1 MTAHFSSLEPLKLA
15 LSLLTRIPV
24 RVRTP
29 VRDEDQAASVAF
41 YPLIGLLIGV
51 VLWLTAHLLIAS
63 NPFVAA
69 IVVLMMW
76 VGITGALHLDG
87 LADSADAWLGG
98 LGDKQRTLAIMK
110 DPASGPAGV
119 VAIVTVL
126 LAKTAAITALIQQQQ
141 QHLLPLII
149 SPLLARAACS
159 GLFLVLPYVR
169 ENGLASIASQH
180 IHHSP
185 VKSVIQFSLITSALI
200 ACLGGQWAML
210 ITAAIVSLVGIQLM
224 KKRVE
229 GFTGDTAGAQVEVV
243 EMMTLLVIVIAS

>member
-15 LSLLTRIPV
+15 LSLLTRIPM

-29 VRDEDQAASVAF
+29 VRDEDQTASVAF
-41 YPLIGLLIGV
+41 YPLVGLLIGV
-51 VLWLTAHLLIAS
+51 MLWLTAHLIIA
-63 NPFVAA
+63 NTPFVAA

-98 LGDKQRTLAIMK
+98 FGDKQRTLAIMK

-126 LAKTAAITALIQQQQ
+126 LAKTAAITALIQQQN
-141 QHLLPLII
+141 LVPLII

-169 ENGLASIASQH
+169 ENGLASIAGQH